1 MGHIE
6 RESTDALSSKAFI
19 RVGNPKQKMAKE
31 KFVVKKPP
39 SRPFP
44 LKLVLFSIIRER
56 ELERRETQR
65 GIRARGHTHTHTHT
79 ERERRCVIAR
89 FVRVTREREREREI
103 DAFFFLLCDER
114 TYPNEREEGG
124 IEKDDVAASFRVVF
138 DDFDFGWFVHK

>member
-1 MGHIE
+1 
-6 RESTDALSSKAFI
+6 
-19 RVGNPKQKMAKE
+19 MAKE

-65 GIRARGHTHTHTHT
+65 GIRTRTHTHTHR
-79 ERERRCVIAR
+79 ERETVCYCA
-89 FVRVTREREREREI
+89 FCESYKREREREI
-103 DAFFFLLCDER
+103 DAFFFLLCDGR

-138 DDFDFGWFVHK
+138 DDFDFGWFVQR

>member
-6 RESTDALSSKAFI
+6 GEMPFLQRHLVGLETLSKKWRRKIRGQKAAKPSFSSHLFCSPLYERESWRDERL
-19 RVGNPKQKMAKE
+19 
-31 KFVVKKPP
+31 
-39 SRPFP
+39 
-44 LKLVLFSIIRER
+44 RE
-56 ELERRETQR
+56 
-65 GIRARGHTHTHTHT
+65 GYARGHTHTHT

-89 FVRVTREREREREI
+89 FVRVTRERERAREI

-114 TYPNEREEGG
+114 TYPNESEEGG

>member
-6 RESTDALSSKAFI
+6 RESDALSSKALL
-19 RVGNPKQKMAKE
+19 GLE
-31 KFVVKKPP
+31 TL
-39 SRPFP
+39 SR
-44 LKLVLFSIIRER
+44 KWRRKNSWSKSRQAVLFLLNLFCSPLLRER

-65 GIRARGHTHTHTHT
+65 GIRARTHTHTQ
-79 ERERRCVIAR
+79 RERRCVIVR
-89 FVRVTREREREREI
+89 FVRVTREREREI
-103 DAFFFLLCDER
+103 DAFFFLLCDGR